1 VEDWRS
7 VASSSAG
14 RGGSS
19 KSKGGKGKRVQRFW
33 FHINRGTTLLLISLL
48 SIWLMIIAGNFVR
61 IFMARYYAPFLMKN
75 PVRALVVAAWA
86 AFLVRQ
92 RQLRICNVVFVKELS

>member
-1 VEDWRS
+1 
-7 VASSSAG
+7 
-14 RGGSS
+14 
-19 KSKGGKGKRVQRFW
+19 
-33 FHINRGTTLLLISLL
+33 
-48 SIWLMIIAGNFVR
+48 MIIAGNFVR